1 MTTSKS
7 KPSFPIYDPDKDLR
21 PATVSIGVSLVT
33 HEVEHLIQD
42 DHHIEIPV
50 DDEIVYLTVPY
61 EIVYTAK
68 GGADWNA
75 IAKLVE
81 EQEGLY
87 RKHYKIV
94 SVWECVPDHIA
105 DEIF

>member
-1 MTTSKS
+1 MTTSK
-7 KPSFPIYDPDKDLR
+7 PIPNVYNPNKDDR
-21 PATVSIGVSLVT
+21 PKFVSIGVSLVT
-33 HEVEHLIQD
+33 HEVDHIIQD
-42 DHHIEIPV
+42 GRHVEIPV
-50 DDEIVYLTVPY
+50 DDAICYITVPREIVHTGN
-61 EIVYTAK
+61 
-68 GGADWNA
+68 GGSDWNT

-81 EQEGLY
+81 EQEGYY